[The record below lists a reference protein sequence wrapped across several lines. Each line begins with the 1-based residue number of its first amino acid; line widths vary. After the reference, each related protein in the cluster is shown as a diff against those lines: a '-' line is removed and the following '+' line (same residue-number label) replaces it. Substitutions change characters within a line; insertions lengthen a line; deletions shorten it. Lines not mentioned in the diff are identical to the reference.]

1 MSYNVITRENTITDI
16 LKVKWS
22 LQKQTDMAIQERKRM
37 TKTNAIQMNYDEYA
51 ALIKKITN
59 GEAELHN
66 DGYDWYYVT
75 KDCYYEEANVKEKL
89 QAELDV
95 VVDSVIIDLSNKE
108 NGVAIII
115 KKQNETKK

>member
-1 MSYNVITRENTITDI
+1 MSYNVITRENIITDI

>member
-37 TKTNAIQMNYDEYA
+37 TKTNAIQMSYDEYA

-59 GEAELHN
+59 GEAELNN

>member
-1 MSYNVITRENTITDI
+1 
-16 LKVKWS
+16 
-22 LQKQTDMAIQERKRM
+22 MAIQERKRM

-95 VVDSVIIDLSNKE
+95 TVDSVIIDLSNKK